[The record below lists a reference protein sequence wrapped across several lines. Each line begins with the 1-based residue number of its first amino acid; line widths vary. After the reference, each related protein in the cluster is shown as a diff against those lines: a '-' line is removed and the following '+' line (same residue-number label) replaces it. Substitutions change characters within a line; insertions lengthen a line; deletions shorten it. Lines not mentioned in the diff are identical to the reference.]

1 MALKVLVLNRNI
13 KAKEKELADLLA
25 QAPALEERK
34 NSLTADI
41 EAAVT
46 EEDRQA
52 VEEAVKAY
60 DADEQAYFEAKS
72 ALEGEIQTMRN
83 ELAEFEKND
92 PPAPK
97 TGAEHVNERID
108 TTMIHNINVRE
119 LPLGQ
124 RVFDALPMAK
134 RQEIVAQDDVK
145 TFLAQL
151 RSFKGVQTAVSGAD
165 LLIPAVLLDLIAENR
180 YRYSKL
186 LNRVRVRQLRGNGK
200 QPVAGLIPPAV
211 WTGACKRLNEI
222 QLVFNEV
229 VLDDYKNAAI
239 VVVCN
244 ADLEDSDIGLAAF
257 IVEAISESLGLS
269 DDMAILYGKGAAYN
283 MPLGVVTRLS
293 QAARPSDY
301 PVNAPEWVDLHT
313 SNVIQID
320 GSLTGAAFWAQLRL
334 ATGNTFTRYSRG
346 ELSWAM
352 NSKTYAMLESKAIA
366 TTLTGEW
373 VAMIGGRLPIVSG
386 DIDVL
391 EFMADGDIVG
401 GYFDLYL
408 WGQRRGVTIGMD
420 DVGFTNRVNDQT
432 VFFGKERADGLPV
445 IPGAFVAININGQAP
460 ATSILFPTDDAN
472 TLAGLVM
479 PATATVAIGE
489 ELPLRALALPVGVE
503 ANVTYTSGTPA
514 NVTVDA
520 NGVVTGVKAGTS
532 VITATAG
539 AFTAT
544 CTVTVP
550 AAG

>member
-46 EEDRQA
+46 EEDRLA

-60 DADEQAYFEAKS
+60 DADEQAHFEAKA

-83 ELAEFEKND
+83 ELAELERND

-165 LLIPAVLLDLIAENR
+165 LLIPTVLLDLIAENR

-320 GSLTGAAFWAQLRL
+320 SSLTGAAFWAQLRL

-386 DIDVL
+386 NIDVL

-445 IPGAFVAININGQAP
+445 IPGAFVAINISGQAP
-460 ATSILFPTDDAN
+460 ASNILFPTDDAN
-472 TLAGLVM
+472 TLVGLVL
-479 PATATVAIGE
+479 PAAATLTAGE
-489 ELPLRALALPVGVE
+489 TLPLRALALPVGIE

-514 NVTVDA
+514 NATVDA
-520 NGVVTGVKAGTS
+520 NGVVTGVKAGSS

-539 AFTAT
+539 GYTAT
-544 CTVTVP
+544 CTVTVTS
-550 AAG
+550 AS

>member
-34 NSLTADI
+34 TSLTADI

-46 EEDRQA
+46 EEDRLA

-60 DADEQAYFEAKS
+60 DADEQAHFEAKA

-83 ELAEFEKND
+83 ELAELERND

-145 TFLAQL
+145 NFLAQL

-165 LLIPAVLLDLIAENR
+165 LLIPTVLLDLIAENR

-420 DVGFTNRVNDQT
+420 DMGFTNRVNDQT

-460 ATSILFPTDDAN
+460 ASAILFPTDDAN
-472 TLAGLVM
+472 TLAGLVL
-479 PATATVAIGE
+479 PAAATLTVGE
-489 ELPLRALALPVGVE
+489 TLPLRALALPVGIE
-503 ANVTYTSGTPA
+503 AAVTYTSGTPA
-514 NVTVDA
+514 NATVDA
-520 NGVVTGVKAGTS
+520 NGVVTGVKAGSS

-539 AFTAT
+539 GYTAT
-544 CTVTVP
+544 CTVTVTS
-550 AAG
+550 AS

>member
-46 EEDRQA
+46 EEDRLA

-60 DADEQAYFEAKS
+60 DADEQAHFEAKA

-83 ELAEFEKND
+83 ELAELERND

-165 LLIPAVLLDLIAENR
+165 LLIPTVLLDLIAENR

-211 WTGACKRLNEI
+211 WTGACKRLNEV

-386 DIDVL
+386 NIDVL

-420 DVGFTNRVNDQT
+420 DMGFTNRVNDQT

-460 ATSILFPTDDAN
+460 ASAILFPTDDAN
-472 TLAGLVM
+472 TLVGLVL
-479 PATATVAIGE
+479 PAAATLTAGE
-489 ELPLRALALPVGVE
+489 TLPLRALALPVGIE
-503 ANVTYTSGTPA
+503 AAVTYTSGTPA
-514 NVTVDA
+514 KATVDA
-520 NGVVTGVKAGTS
+520 NGVVTGVAAGSS

-539 AFTAT
+539 GYTAT
-544 CTVTVP
+544 CTVTVT
-550 AAG
+550 AAS

>member
-34 NSLTADI
+34 TSLTADI

-46 EEDRQA
+46 EEDRLA

-60 DADEQAYFEAKS
+60 DADEQAHFEAKA

-83 ELAEFEKND
+83 ELAELERND

-165 LLIPAVLLDLIAENR
+165 LLIPTVLLDLIAENR

-313 SNVIQID
+313 SNVIQIS

-386 DIDVL
+386 NIDVL

-460 ATSILFPTDDAN
+460 ASNILFPTDDAN
-472 TLAGLVM
+472 TLVGLVL
-479 PATATVAIGE
+479 PSAATLTVGE
-489 ELPLRALALPVGVE
+489 TLPLRALALPVGIE
-503 ANVTYTSGTPA
+503 AAVTYTSGTPA
-514 NVTVDA
+514 NATVDA
-520 NGVVTGVKAGTS
+520 NGVVTGVKAGSS

-539 AFTAT
+539 GYTAT
-544 CTVTVP
+544 CTVTVTS
-550 AAG
+550 AS